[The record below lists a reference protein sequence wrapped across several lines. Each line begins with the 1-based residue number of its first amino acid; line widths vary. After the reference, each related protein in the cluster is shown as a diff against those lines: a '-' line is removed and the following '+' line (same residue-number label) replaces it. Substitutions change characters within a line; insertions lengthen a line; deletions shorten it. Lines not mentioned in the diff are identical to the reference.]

1 MKEHT
6 KIILL
11 LLAIFILGFCIRGN
25 LLQYNSLFEYDAFF
39 HARMT
44 ADLILQGHV
53 NNPDILAYYQVG
65 GAPQTFTSPVWVLSA
80 GIYQVLFGWNIG
92 FDQGLFTKLMQFL
105 PCLFGALICLVIYFV
120 GKAASNG
127 NKVIGL
133 IAAFVAAVTPA
144 FVYRTM
150 AGAQI
155 DNSFGFLP
163 FSVGILFLIL
173 ALKEKELSK
182 KSVLFALISG
192 LSFFFMVF
200 AWSMYL
206 IIPIIL
212 VAFWAFYAFNSLS
225 KEENK
230 KTDIASIV
238 HFLIIFGLFNVGAL
252 LNHINWVTAVFA
264 FSKVPEMII
273 LIGTIISVV
282 GGCLILFFRK
292 EMSPD
297 IKSAIKTIIPI
308 VLFIIAIA
316 MVYVTTLN
324 IDFADRTTLGS
335 MVGEEAVGN
344 AFFLGKYNIFL
355 LLIPLALFI
364 PAILYFWKGEEYEFT
379 PLFFIG
385 FLLFFFMA
393 WVKLKFTFT
402 LGYGMIF
409 AAILVAIFLYELYM
423 KMKDNNKLET
433 KIVFIPLI
441 AILFCGIAAS
451 GVFILDYVPSLDGD
465 PSLQQ
470 VIGFIN
476 TNTPQDAKLLNNWGM
491 GHILSYET
499 RRAVSAD
506 NRNYSPIANA
516 QFARFENDTNT
527 EEVYKMVID
536 MKTDYI
542 ILDKSDFYSLQP
554 NAFYIANKIS
564 SLIGQEFTQPLIQII
579 ECGRSGTTLNCNG
592 NTIDQNQ
599 IPPGWSSIP
608 AQFYSGKYPLYF
620 YIYQDSLIVLNTAA
634 NNTNL
639 AKVFANS
646 SETSK
651 YYTRAFESPKYLVL
665 KVNK

>member
-1 MKEHT
+1 MKEQT

-11 LLAIFILGFCIRGN
+11 LLAIFILAFSIRGN
-25 LLQYNSLFEYDAFF
+25 LIQYNSLFEYDAYFE
-39 HARMT
+39 ARMT
-44 ADLILQGHV
+44 ADLVTQGHL
-53 NNPDILAYYQVG
+53 NNPDTLAYYQVG
-65 GAPQTFTSPVWVLSA
+65 GAPQTFTNPLWVMNA
-80 GIYQVLFGWNIG
+80 GIYDILFGWNIG
-92 FDQGLFTKLMQFL
+92 FDQGLFTKLMQIL
-105 PCLFGALICLVIYFV
+105 PCIFGALVCLVIYFI

-150 AGAQI
+150 AGAQMT
-155 DNSFGFLP
+155 NSFGFLP
-163 FSVGILFLIL
+163 FSVGILFFIL

-182 KSVLFALISG
+182 KSILFALISG
-192 LSFFFMVF
+192 VSFFVMIF
-200 AWSMYL
+200 AWSMFL
-206 IIPIIL
+206 IVPIIL
-212 VAFWAFYAFNSLS
+212 VIFWAFYAFNSLS

-230 KTDIASIV
+230 KADIASIV
-238 HFLIIFGLFNVGAL
+238 HFLIIFGLFNIGAL
-252 LNHINWVTAVFA
+252 LNNINWIAVVSA
-264 FSKVPEMII
+264 FSKVPELAII
-273 LIGTIISVV
+273 VGTIISIA
-282 GGCLILFFRK
+282 GGCLLLFFRK

-297 IKSAIKTIIPI
+297 IKNAIKTIIPI

-316 MVYVTTLN
+316 MVYVTTLS
-324 IDFADRTTLGS
+324 IDFTDRTTLGS
-335 MVGEEAVGN
+335 MVGEEAIGN

-355 LLIPLALFI
+355 LFIPLALFI
-364 PAILYFWKGEEYEFT
+364 PAVLYFWKGEDYEFT

-393 WVKLKFTFT
+393 WIKLKFTFT
-402 LGYGMIF
+402 LGYGMCF
-409 AAILVAIFLYELYM
+409 AAIITAMFLYEAYM
-423 KMKDNNKLET
+423 HMKDKNKLET
-433 KIVFIPLI
+433 KIVFFPLI
-441 AILFCGIAAS
+441 AILFIGVAAS
-451 GVFILDYVPSLDGD
+451 GVFILDYVPALDSD

-470 VIGFIN
+470 VIQFIN
-476 TNTPQDAKLLNNWGM
+476 TSTPQDAKLLNNWGM

-499 RRAVSAD
+499 HRAVSAD

-536 MKTDYI
+536 MKADYI

-554 NAFYIANKIS
+554 NAFYIAGKIS

-579 ECGRSGTTLNCNG
+579 ECGRNGTTLNCNG

-599 IPPGWSSIP
+599 IPPGWSSVP

-620 YIYQDSLIVLNTAA
+620 YLYQDSLIVLNTAG

-639 AKVFANS
+639 AKIFANS
-646 SETSK
+646 TETK
-651 YYTRAFESPKYLVL
+651 QYYTRAFESPKYLVL